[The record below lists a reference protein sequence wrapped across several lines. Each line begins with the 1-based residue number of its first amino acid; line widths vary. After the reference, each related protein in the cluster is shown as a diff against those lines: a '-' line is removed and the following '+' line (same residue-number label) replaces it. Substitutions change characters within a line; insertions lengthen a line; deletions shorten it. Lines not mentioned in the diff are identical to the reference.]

1 MTVPY
6 DLNTLVF
13 DEFSYLLQ
21 LCLTGFMFMMQS
33 PVLYMTCYRVVSER
47 DTRIRETM
55 RIMGLS
61 DLAYWAS
68 WLLYYTIVQVIIATV
83 CLVIITYGGVL
94 VHSSKTI
101 IWLIFYAYG
110 LKNFAWIVFV
120 QAFFTNPKNAA
131 IFASL
136 MPAFGGLINSG
147 VSSDLFP
154 KFAVRLASLVPT
166 VTLIRIIKTLTYY
179 E

>member
-47 DTRIRETM
+47 DNRIRETM

-68 WLLYYTIVQVIIATV
+68 WLLYYTIV
-83 CLVIITYGGVL
+83 
-94 VHSSKTI
+94 
-101 IWLIFYAYG
+101 
-110 LKNFAWIVFV
+110 
-120 QAFFTNPKNAA
+120 
-131 IFASL
+131 
-136 MPAFGGLINSG
+136 
-147 VSSDLFP
+147 
-154 KFAVRLASLVPT
+154 
-166 VTLIRIIKTLTYY
+166 
-179 E
+179 